1 MALLGAQAKGGKP
14 GMKKRLA
21 QAEFALV
28 SAIFIAIVM
37 LVFVASIMRTFGH
50 PVMWSVDMAQLL
62 FIWLCFFGA
71 IRAMRQRGHLGV
83 DLFVRLAPH
92 RYRLIIETAVGLI
105 FCAMLAIL
113 AVEGY
118 DLTILNKQR
127 QFGDSGISYAFVTIA
142 VPVGSVILGGTIIYN
157 IIDAWRNRRAE
168 QVLVYSLPEEGIDAI
183 PPATTPK
190 TTTQEI

>member
-1 MALLGAQAKGGKP
+1 
-14 GMKKRLA
+14 MKKRLA

-28 SAIFIAIVM
+28 SAIFIAIVL
-37 LVFVASIMRTFGH
+37 LVFVASILRTFGH
-50 PVMWSVDMAQLL
+50 PLMWSVDMAQLL

-92 RYRLIIETAVGLI
+92 RYRLVIETGVSLV
-105 FCAMLAIL
+105 FVAMLAVL

-142 VPVGSVILGGTIIYN
+142 VPVGSVILGGTILSN
-157 IIDAWRNRRAE
+157 IIEAWRNRRAE
-168 QVLVYSLPEEGIDAI
+168 QVLVYSLPEEGVDAI
-183 PPATTPK
+183 PPVNTPP